1 MELELQKSYKV
12 GYRVLQSIDINGYLN
27 NTIIEWE

>member
-12 GYRVLQSIDINGYLN
+12 RYIVLQTIDFNGYLDI
-27 NTIIEWE
+27 TIIEWE